1 MVGYSQLIRQNKN
14 FRNLWF
20 GQIISM
26 FGDWFNLIASAA
38 LIAQLT
44 ESGLAVG
51 ALFVARML
59 APFLVSP
66 VAGVVAD
73 RYNRKTILI
82 FSDIVRSMTAF
93 AFLLVREPEH
103 VWLIYAL
110 TFIQLGI
117 SGFFNPTYNAL
128 LPDLVSEEELG
139 TANVLGTITW
149 SVMLTLGAAVGG
161 LVSGIF
167 GIYTAFTIDG
177 ITFLLSIVFLLMVT
191 YSHDVDAESDQ
202 SVSAAMQSYIDGLR
216 YLRQKSDI
224 LLIALHKSFL
234 TVTTWAGIQVIQVS
248 IAEDLF
254 VIGEG
259 GSISLGLMFAFQGIG
274 AALGPVVG
282 RYIVGDDLKKIRRF
296 IITCYLIDAVGLA
309 IASTLFNFPV
319 ILFAWVLIGFGS
331 GNLWVMSSQLLMTLL
346 PNEMRGR
353 VFSVE
358 FALHTLFSA
367 IAAGLAGYVLD
378 IGLSIAGLLVATA
391 VFSIVPAI
399 IWGIWGVSRAPV
411 GELAFGSEQG
421 SEMAIGKRKG
431 W

>member
-1 MVGYSQLIRQNKN
+1 MVGYGQLIRQNKN

-73 RYNRKTILI
+73 QFNRKTILI
-82 FSDIVRSMTAF
+82 VSDVARAMTAF
-93 AFLLVREPEH
+93 GFLLVREPEH
-103 VWLIYAL
+103 VWLIYTL

-128 LPDLVSEEELG
+128 LPDLVNEEELG

-177 ITFLLSIVFLLMVT
+177 ITFLLSIVFLMMVV
-191 YSHDVDAESDQ
+191 YRPDGDVESDQ
-202 SVSAAMQSYIDGLR
+202 SVSAALQSYMDGLH

-248 IAEDLF
+248 IAENLF

-309 IASTLFNFPV
+309 IAATLFNFPV

-378 IGLSIAGLLVATA
+378 IGLSIAGLLIITA
-391 VFSIVPAI
+391 VFSIVPAL
-399 IWGIWGVSRAPV
+399 IWGYFGVSRAPV
-411 GELAFGSEQG
+411 AELAFGGEQG
-421 SEMAIGKRKG
+421 SGIGDR
-431 W
+431 